1 MDKKLSLFAIAV
13 LAGAGG
19 LAVVAGPILW
29 LFPEQTAFYFAWT
42 IKHPLTPVFMGANYF
57 GGIGAVF
64 AILSKRWSV
73 ARVLLPGIIVFALTQ
88 LAATLLHIP
97 IFNWAHPVAWAW
109 LFVYVTSPPAAV
121 LVYVLNERGY
131 HPPVSNDPPLS
142 IFYRLGILAIAAV
155 SLLAGLGLFL
165 WPALFPAAAGSA
177 VPWWPWSLT
186 PLTARVIGGWYL
198 AAAALQITLA
208 RQRALDTARLGL
220 FSLMV
225 VTTLQLIGGL
235 RYANAFDGPL
245 ISAALY
251 LLNAIGVF
259 WFSAATLLFGGGR
272 RPPAAH

>member
-109 LFVYVTSPPAAV
+109 LFVYVSSPPAAS
-121 LVYVLNERGY
+121 LVYFLNERGY
-131 HPPVSNDPPLS
+131 
-142 IFYRLGILAIAAV
+142 
-155 SLLAGLGLFL
+155 
-165 WPALFPAAAGSA
+165 
-177 VPWWPWSLT
+177 
-186 PLTARVIGGWYL
+186 
-198 AAAALQITLA
+198 
-208 RQRALDTARLGL
+208 
-220 FSLMV
+220 
-225 VTTLQLIGGL
+225 
-235 RYANAFDGPL
+235 
-245 ISAALY
+245 
-251 LLNAIGVF
+251 
-259 WFSAATLLFGGGR
+259 
-272 RPPAAH
+272 RPPAPRQADGARRRTTG